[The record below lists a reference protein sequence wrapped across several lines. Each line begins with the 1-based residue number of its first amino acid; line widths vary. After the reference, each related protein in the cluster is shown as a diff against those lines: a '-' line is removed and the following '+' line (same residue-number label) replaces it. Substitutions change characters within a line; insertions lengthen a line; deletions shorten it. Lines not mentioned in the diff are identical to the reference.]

1 MHNAW
6 PVAMKTKILL
16 SVFLLSSCLT
26 TWAWF
31 PPSITQE
38 KIDQIRVGQ
47 TTEADLVHLFGAP
60 TTRFVDLSHHTAL
73 DWFRSVPMPVG
84 GYLPLIGELFGG
96 LKVDA
101 QQLYVLLSP
110 DGHVLHYEV
119 NNSLETLK
127 ARGEALTVTT
137 SRHTSYAK

>member
-1 MHNAW
+1 MFAASTQTLMHNAW
-6 PVAMKTKILL
+6 IVAMKTKILL
-16 SVFLLSSCLT
+16 SVFLLSSGL
-26 TWAWF
+26 
-31 PPSITQE
+31 
-38 KIDQIRVGQ
+38 

-96 LKVDA
+96 LKVDS
-101 QQLYVLLSP
+101 QQLYVLLSR
-110 DGHVLHYEV
+110 DGRVLHYEV